1 MVTVAEKEA
10 ETTCWIAN
18 PIGATDQP
26 YVKAVMVATD
36 DESAAG
42 SDLGARCVVRPA
54 GRWVGGAGLRC
65 LPDSYPYTTPR

>member
-42 SDLGARCVVRPA
+42 SDLGARCVVY
-54 GRWVGGAGLRC
+54 
-65 LPDSYPYTTPR
+65 LPYPYTCTPQ